1 MFRRLKTFS
10 LIPLIS
16 GEEKGLNMG
25 KWRGDRKGHF
35 ALICKRSG
43 EGQWKSASEK
53 TGNTDSTQEAPRAL
67 ESFRP

>member
-1 MFRRLKTFS
+1 
-10 LIPLIS
+10 
-16 GEEKGLNMG
+16 MG